1 MSPHTLSLFPL
12 RSRSRSQHALF
23 LVRTLI
29 RPQSSSNQRCSHW
42 CDKRCGMDQS
52 SERERAR
59 CVCDGSESHKWARSG
74 LRRAWARGNVVH
86 AAGRVGGGG
95 GARREA
101 RGRAVRGARCAGMP
115 AAAMPHRPAAHA
127 GSGSGSSKPWTHGK
141 NLSPGLRGE
150 QHCEKSGALSEPSIM
165 QKGVRL

>member
-1 MSPHTLSLFPL
+1 MHISL
-12 RSRSRSQHALF
+12 ALGMWMCACF
-23 LVRTLI
+23 LVNALMSDHNLQVIKGVHIGATNGAEPLLA
-29 RPQSSSNQRCSHW
+29 
-42 CDKRCGMDQS
+42 MDQS
-52 SERERAR
+52 HQRERADQR
-59 CVCDGSESHKWARSG
+59 AHKWARSG

-86 AAGRVGGGG
+86 AAGRRWRRRGTTG
-95 GARREA
+95 GARAA
-101 RGRAVRGARCAGMP
+101 RRAGMP

-127 GSGSGSSKPWTHGK
+127 GSGSGSSKPWMHGK